1 MAFSRRAAFAAPVG
15 IEWVSVN
22 KATSET
28 AFWQAERALLFVANQ
43 AAEAAKSAALT
54 AVKGLFTLSAGRKT
68 PYSRKLSSW
77 KARRATAGPDQKPKS
92 WRLKARGWK
101 RYASSTFIGQEDGF
115 RFALSIQRV
124 LSCQSV
130 GRVEQVVRRSS
141 ANEAIPHH
149 LHGTKQRHRLCR
161 GACSCRLRRRS
172 RGS

>member
-43 AAEAAKSAALT
+43 AAEAAKSADLT

-77 KARRATAGPDQKPKS
+77 KARRRNRLAQIRNRSLGASKP
-92 WRLKARGWK
+92 
-101 RYASSTFIGQEDGF
+101 EDGSDTHHLPSLDKKMD
-115 RFALSIQRV
+115 FASLYP
-124 LSCQSV
+124 
-130 GRVEQVVRRSS
+130 SS
-141 ANEAIPHH
+141 AY
-149 LHGTKQRHRLCR
+149 CR
-161 GACSCRLRRRS
+161 ASP
-172 RGS
+172 